1 MSAGTARCA
10 ARPICRARRVGLYGW
25 AASGSIWYRHLL
37 RFVGVEPESLT
48 WWVGDIDTP
57 EWSVHETGMP
67 DFVRAPA
74 PGRSLAQMLIDGE
87 LDALFSPPRPR
98 DYHPTAGPIVRL
110 FPEFRSVE
118 QKYFRSCGV
127 YPPQHLIVLRRDAWL
142 SDKSIARALT
152 DAFVHNDEGFAATQ
166 RSFPYASPWMEAEL
180 EDVEALLGPDFHADG
195 LEANRATMELFA
207 EQAHRVGI
215 TRRRVAVD
223 EYFAEYSNP
232 RSRPAS
238 RPDRFGSGEASRVQS
253 GVGSHAHRQGP
264 VRPHDGRHHGAAD
277 HSGTRGQHAGDHR
290 HHDQDRQ
297 PRAFPGESSVFDPLN
312 YGPDAYL
319 RYINAQGGV
328 NGRKFETVF
337 ADSAAT
343 RRRASPRRRS

>member
-1 MSAGTARCA
+1 MGNMAIALTCADYARLMPLATGAVRPVGIELTMVLGREGAWASRAEMLSRALADPTVQGGEASMARHLRRVEQGDRSYVALPAFPLRNFTARDIYVRRDGPVRRA
-10 ARPICRARRVGLYGW
+10 ADLPGRRVGLYSW
-25 AASGSIWYRHLL
+25 AASGSIWYRHML
-37 RFVGVEPESLT
+37 RFLGVEPESLT

-57 EWSVHETGMP
+57 EWSVPETGVP

-87 LDALFSPPRPR
+87 LDALLSPPRPR
-98 DYHPTAGPIVRL
+98 RYHPTAGPIVRL

-152 DAFVHNDEGFAATQ
+152 DAFIRNNEVFAATQ
-166 RSFPYASPWMEAEL
+166 RSFPYASPWTEAEL

-223 EYFAEYSNP
+223 EYFAEYLESP
-232 RSRPAS
+232 EP
-238 RPDRFGSGEASRVQS
+238 PG
-253 GVGSHAHRQGP
+253 GP
-264 VRPHDGRHHGAAD
+264 
-277 HSGTRGQHAGDHR
+277 S
-290 HHDQDRQ
+290 
-297 PRAFPGESSVFDPLN
+297 
-312 YGPDAYL
+312 
-319 RYINAQGGV
+319 
-328 NGRKFETVF
+328 
-337 ADSAAT
+337 
-343 RRRASPRRRS
+343 